1 MYTQKVKQKQIEQG
15 KYIRDIGQNVQFMKK
30 IRELEQKRVENDIQR
45 KKEMLKNNN
54 DAEEI
59 YFCQKVFENYYQLEM
74 DKCAKEIESIKMIN
88 DMKFK
93 EKLKSIKDID
103 RYYKDKIAI
112 LNEIGRRER
121 IEKKRSKMEDELIYL
136 QLNSMP
142 KRELKNKMKQ
152 ILNSLDDEYY
162 NNVEVD
168 NNNQEE
174 IEKILDNYYKK

>member
-1 MYTQKVKQKQIEQG
+1 
-15 KYIRDIGQNVQFMKK
+15 
-30 IRELEQKRVENDIQR
+30 
-45 KKEMLKNNN
+45 
-54 DAEEI
+54 
-59 YFCQKVFENYYQLEM
+59 
-74 DKCAKEIESIKMIN
+74 
-88 DMKFK
+88 
-93 EKLKSIKDID
+93 
-103 RYYKDKIAI
+103 
-112 LNEIGRRER
+112 
-121 IEKKRSKMEDELIYL
+121 MEDELIYL